1 MKNIRWILFDLGN
14 VLYDIDV
21 ENTFQK
27 VLSFSS
33 LEKISDDE
41 IKEISKLHKRA
52 MTGKY
57 TKDTFFETIKNKFR
71 LSISIIEIKKIWNE
85 IIVGFRE
92 EFRPLLNKLKTDYK
106 VGLLSNTDPF
116 HYEKVLRQVS
126 DFNDFFDRIF
136 LSHEMKSIK
145 PNIKIYKLVLEQLNM
160 PSEQILFFD
169 DSPEN
174 VESAKKTGINA
185 FCVNNF
191 DSVLTIL
198 KEYHILVGEIM

>member
-1 MKNIRWILFDLGN
+1 
-14 VLYDIDV
+14 
-21 ENTFQK
+21 
-27 VLSFSS
+27 
-33 LEKISDDE
+33 
-41 IKEISKLHKRA
+41 

-57 TKDTFFETIKNKFR
+57 TKDAFFETIKNKFR

-160 PSEQILFFD
+160 PSEKILFFD